1 LLRSNSEFGR
11 DWISDHIPED
21 TMTFGEGIV
30 VERRYIST
38 IIEAAGNDGNV
49 VAVLI
54 MPHDLA
60 HRPSVCRVLEREE
73 HQRREGGE
81 ARRLELR
88 QPFLDRVSYRAL
100 LVAVALAS
108 FGGALVGVLVGSLNA
123 GEAEKV
129 KYRPPA
135 AIPVEMPKPLRCS
148 IETPSYCNVLPPRRR
163 APTPP
168 KATKGRPKGDT
179 SARRAH
185 GRADHEGGVVGPCTM
200 T

>member
-1 LLRSNSEFGR
+1 MRRATRGGPDLIVHGHGSNYLLRSNCEFGR
-11 DWISDHIPED
+11 DWISDHIL
-21 TMTFGEGIV
+21 IV

-54 MPHDLA
+54 MSRDLA
-60 HRPSVCRVLEREE
+60 HRPNVCRVLTEREE

-81 ARRLELR
+81 ARRLEHR
-88 QPFLDRVSYRAL
+88 QPYLERVSYPAL

-108 FGGALVGVLVGSLNA
+108 FGGVLVGALVGSLNA

-135 AIPVEMPKPLRCS
+135 AIPVETPKPLRCS
-148 IETPSYCNVLPPRRR
+148 IETPSYCNVLPSRRER
-163 APTPP
+163 
-168 KATKGRPKGDT
+168 KA
-179 SARRAH
+179 
-185 GRADHEGGVVGPCTM
+185 
-200 T
+200 

>member
-1 LLRSNSEFGR
+1 MRRATRGGPDLIVHGHGSNYLLRSNSEFGR

-21 TMTFGEGIV
+21 AMTFGEGMV

-54 MPHDLA
+54 MSRDLA
-60 HRPSVCRVLEREE
+60 HRRNVRRVLTEREE

-81 ARRLELR
+81 ARRLEHR
-88 QPFLDRVSYRAL
+88 QPYLDRVSYPAL

-108 FGGALVGVLVGSLNA
+108 FGGVLVGALVGSLNA

-148 IETPSYCNVLPPRRR
+148 IETPSYCNVLPSRREQ
-163 APTPP
+163 
-168 KATKGRPKGDT
+168 KA
-179 SARRAH
+179 
-185 GRADHEGGVVGPCTM
+185 
-200 T
+200 